1 MRVLLLSLVVI
12 LVDQISK
19 FLVRFHFEYAKPHRI
34 LGNWVRLTFIENPGM
49 AFGIEFGGQ
58 PFFAL
63 FSFLATIAILVF
75 LVRARA
81 EKGQLR
87 VSLSLILG
95 GAIGNLIDRLLY
107 GKVVD
112 FIDIRI
118 AEVNWPVFN
127 IADVAVMLGMAMLI
141 TMMVFD
147 RKPDELEDTSS
158 DAT

>member
-1 MRVLLLSLVVI
+1 MVI

-19 FLVRFHFEYAKPHRI
+19 LLVRFHLEYAKPHRI
-34 LGNWVRLTFIENPGM
+34 IGNWVRLTFVENPGM

-58 PFFAL
+58 AFFTV
-63 FSFLATIAILVF
+63 FSFLATIAICVF
-75 LVRARA
+75 IVRARA

-107 GKVVD
+107 RKVVD

-118 AEVNWPVFN
+118 AGVNWPVFN

-141 TMMVFD
+141 TMIVFD
-147 RKPDELEDTSS
+147 KKAPEPEDSS
-158 DAT
+158 RAGA